1 MSGHKREQIE
11 LRIPASSAN
20 LGAGFDCFGLALDL
34 HLTLRATILDD
45 PAAHE
50 EIRTTGEP
58 GSNLLPHAPSKNLI
72 FKAMRYAAKREGIE
86 LPRVHIAAH
95 NAIPLAGGLGSSAAA
110 IVGGIRLA
118 FALGGREVS
127 VSRALRYA
135 TQIEGHAD
143 NVSAALL
150 GGLTVTC
157 IRPDGEVA
165 VVKKQWPAEIR
176 AIIVTPN
183 FALETAKARA
193 ALPKQIG
200 RADAVFNLQRSALL
214 IAALEERRY
223 DLIWDALQDK
233 IHQPYRQHLIPGL
246 SDILNTP
253 RSAGLL
259 GIALSG
265 AGPSV
270 IALANDRIDEIG
282 RSVAAIFE
290 QHGLA
295 SVVRCLAVANTET
308 N

>member
-1 MSGHKREQIE
+1 MSDRKREHIE
-11 LRIPASSAN
+11 IRVPASSAN

-45 PAAHE
+45 PSAHE

-58 GSNLLPHAPSKNLI
+58 GSHLLPHAPSENLI
-72 FKAMRYAAKREGIE
+72 FKSMRYTAKRENIE
-86 LPRVHIAAH
+86 LPRLHIAAH
-95 NAIPLAGGLGSSAAA
+95 NAIPLAAGLGSSAAA

-118 FALGGREVS
+118 FALGGREVP

-135 TQIEGHAD
+135 TEIEGHAD

-157 IRPDGEVA
+157 VRPDGEVA
-165 VVKKQWPAEIR
+165 VVKKQWPSEIR
-176 AIIVTPN
+176 AIVVTPN

-193 ALPKQIG
+193 ALPKQID
-200 RADAVFNLQRSALL
+200 RADAVYNLQRSALL
-214 IAALEERRY
+214 IAALDEHRY

-233 IHQPYRQHLIPGL
+233 IHQPYRQRLIPGL
-246 SDILNTP
+246 SEILNTP

-270 IALANDRIDEIG
+270 IAFVNDHIEEIG

-290 QHGLA
+290 QHDLA
-295 SVVRCLAVANTET
+295 SVVRCLAVADGE
-308 N
+308 

>member
-1 MSGHKREQIE
+1 MSERKREQIE
-11 LRIPASSAN
+11 IRVPASSAN

-34 HLTLRATILDD
+34 HLTLRATILED
-45 PAAHE
+45 PAANQ

-58 GSNLLPHAPSKNLI
+58 GSNLLPHAPSENLI
-72 FKAMRYAAKREGIE
+72 FKSMRYAARRENIE

-95 NAIPLAGGLGSSAAA
+95 NAIPLAAGLGSSAAA

-127 VSRALRYA
+127 ISRALRYA
-135 TQIEGHAD
+135 MEIEGHAD

-157 IRPDGEVA
+157 ARPDGEVA
-165 VVKKQWPAEIR
+165 FVKKQWPAEIR
-176 AIIVTPN
+176 AIVVTPN

-193 ALPKQIG
+193 ALPKQID
-200 RADAVFNLQRSALL
+200 RADAVYNLQRSALL
-214 IAALEERRY
+214 IAALDERRY
-223 DLIWDALQDK
+223 DLIWDAVQDK

-246 SDILNTP
+246 AEILSVP
-253 RSAGLL
+253 RSPGLL

-270 IALANDRIDEIG
+270 LALADDRIEEIG

-295 SVVRCLAVANTET
+295 SVVRCLAVADAE
-308 N
+308 

>member
-1 MSGHKREQIE
+1 MPGHERDQIE
-11 LRIPASSAN
+11 IRVPASSAN

-58 GSNLLPHAPSKNLI
+58 GSHLLPHAPSENLI
-72 FKAMRYAAKREGIE
+72 FKSMRYAAKRESIE
-86 LPRVHIAAH
+86 LPRLHIAAH
-95 NAIPLAGGLGSSAAA
+95 NTIPLAAGLGSSAAA

-118 FALGGREVS
+118 FALGDREVS

-135 TQIEGHAD
+135 TEIEGHAD

-165 VVKKQWPAEIR
+165 VVKKQWPVEIR
-176 AIIVTPN
+176 AIVVTPN

-193 ALPKQIG
+193 VLPRQID
-200 RADAVFNLQRSALL
+200 RADAVYNLQRSALL
-214 IAALEERRY
+214 IAALDERRY
-223 DLIWDALQDK
+223 DLIWDALQDR

-246 SDILNTP
+246 AEILNTP
-253 RSAGLL
+253 QSAGLL

-270 IALANDRIDEIG
+270 IALASDRIEGIG

-290 QHGLA
+290 QHGLT
-295 SVVRCLAVANTET
+295 SVVRCLAIADAK
-308 N
+308 